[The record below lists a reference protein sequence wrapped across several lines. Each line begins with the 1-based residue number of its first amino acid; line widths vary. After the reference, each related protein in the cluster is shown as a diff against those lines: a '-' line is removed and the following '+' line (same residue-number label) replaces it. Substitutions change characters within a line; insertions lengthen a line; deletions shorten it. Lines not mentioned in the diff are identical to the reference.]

1 MAKRKVSMRDIAK
14 ECNVSVATVSYVLN
28 HSENEKIGHDTCLKI
43 AEAVTRLHY
52 KPCNS
57 VKKRKS
63 NQVGVIISCKDNDSA
78 GKRMSNYDLA
88 SKISTRMKELGF
100 ETIVI
105 ETKDPEKDVAA
116 ISKHNFNAVFFIDI
130 DNKIADKIT
139 QNYYVPILFLNCNIH
154 DSLFCKIYPDYKNA
168 IRKARAMLSTNS
180 PFLVME
186 DICNQ
191 DLENQIIEEFP
202 PNDVFINTSNSDLRL
217 FLQTHRQGKGIVF
230 GDILGLETEL
240 YINRQDL
247 VVVSNFD
254 DSNMLLPDTKIIY
267 FPNRKIADTAVET
280 LQKMFSLDYGK
291 AEEENR
297 ILVQCELD

>member
-1 MAKRKVSMRDIAK
+1 MAKHKVSMRDIAK

-52 KPCNS
+52 KPRNS

-63 NQVGVIISCKDNDSA
+63 KQVGVIISCKDNDSP
-78 GKRMSNYDLA
+78 GKRMSYYDLA
-88 SKISTRMKELGF
+88 SKISSRMKELDF
-100 ETIVI
+100 ETII
-105 ETKDPEKDVAA
+105 LETKDPEKDVAA
-116 ISKHNFNAVFFIDI
+116 ISKHNLNAVFFIDI
-130 DNKIADKIT
+130 DSKIADKIT
-139 QNYYVPILFLNCNIH
+139 HNYYVPVLFLNCSIH
-154 DSLFCKIYPDYKNA
+154 DSLFCKIYPDYKDA
-168 IRKARAMLSTNS
+168 IRRAKVMLNTNAS
-180 PFLVME
+180 FLVME

-191 DLENQIIEEFP
+191 DLKNEMMGGFP
-202 PNDVFINTSNSDLRL
+202 PEDVFINTSNSDLRL
-217 FLQTHRQGKGIVF
+217 FLQTHSQAKGIVF

-254 DSNMLLPDTKIIY
+254 DSNMLLPDTKMIFI
-267 FPNRKIADTAVET
+267 PNRKIADIAVET

-297 ILVQCELD
+297 ILVQCETY